1 MSASAFACWVLGICR
16 VKSVDID
23 DDGVREGVV
32 AGVGDWDAALLEVC
46 VFVGVCVSVRVS
58 VTVCVS
64 VRVSVIVFDGVPAA
78 RVFVADAVEPGE
90 RVRVFVIVSVD
101 V

>member
-1 MSASAFACWVLGICR
+1 MSASAFACWLLGICR

-32 AGVGDWDAALLEVC
+32 AGVGDWDAALLGVC
-46 VFVGVCVSVRVS
+46 VFVGVCVSVRVT
-58 VTVCVS
+58 VGVCVS
-64 VRVSVIVFDGVPAA
+64 VRVSVSVWDGVPAA
-78 RVFVADAVEPGE
+78 REEVADAVEPGE